1 MKLPRRLSLALA
13 VIVSAL
19 IVGAPVGAPVAVA
32 APAAPTRLSN
42 EEFWKI
48 VTDFSEPDGTFRS
61 DNLVSN
67 ETDYPTL
74 MPQLVALAKPGYAY
88 VGVGPEQ
95 NFNYIAV
102 LKPDIACIVDIRRG
116 NLDLQLMYK
125 ALFEL
130 STNRVD
136 FVSRLFS
143 RPLATNLTT
152 NSSVTDIFNSCE
164 QSAPIQEVYDQNLKA
179 IDDQLAKVHGF
190 NLSSN
195 DFAGVEYVF
204 HSMLTDGPDIRY
216 SMAGI
221 GGRGGRGGRGNF
233 PTYTTLMEAS
243 DTNGHVWSY
252 LGNESSFAFLKDFES
267 RNLVVPFIGDFGGPK
282 AVRAV
287 ASYLKQ
293 KDEIVEAFYVSNVEQ
308 YLVQDHIEGNFIDSA
323 GTMPTDASS
332 VFIRASRPVG
342 FGGQFIPGGPARPV
356 LTLHLD
362 LMSTNSPAPTPA
374 AK

>member
-1 MKLPRRLSLALA
+1 MKLPCRFRLSVTCILAVLLIGGSSVGRAADALA
-13 VIVSAL
+13 
-19 IVGAPVGAPVAVA
+19 
-32 APAAPTRLSN
+32 RLSN

-48 VTDFSEPDGTFRS
+48 VTEFSEPDGTFRS

-74 MPQLVALAKPGYAY
+74 MPRLVELAKPGRAY

-130 STNRVD
+130 SSNRID

-143 RPLATNLTT
+143 RPLTNNLTT
-152 NSSVTDIFNSCE
+152 NSTVTEIFTA
-164 QSAPIQEVYDQNLKA
+164 SAEATVSEDFCAKNLQA
-179 IDDQLAKVHGF
+179 INDQLAKVHGF
-190 NLSSN
+190 GLSSN
-195 DFAGVEYVF
+195 DFQGVEYVLR
-204 HSMLTDGPDIRY
+204 SMLTNGPDIRY
-216 SMAGI
+216 SMAGN

-233 PTYTTLMEAS
+233 PSYTTVMEAA
-243 DTNGHVWSY
+243 DAAGRPWSY
-252 LGNESSFAFLKDFES
+252 LSDESSFAFLKDYES
-267 RNLVVPFIGDFGGPK
+267 RNLIVPFIGNFGGPK
-282 AVRAV
+282 ALRAV
-287 ASYLKQ
+287 AAYLKQ
-293 KDEIVEAFYVSNVEQ
+293 KNKIVEAFYVSNVEQ
-308 YLVQDHIEGNFIDSA
+308 YLVQDNIETNFLDSA
-323 GTMPTDASS
+323 ATMPMDQSS
-332 VFIRASRPVG
+332 VFIRAARPQ
-342 FGGQFIPGGPARPV
+342 GGGMGRGRGGPV

-362 LMSTNSPAPTPA
+362 PMSTNAPAQNPA